1 MRVRNLLTDVKESN
15 YEELTDVLAETGSFR
30 IERIVSTGQ
39 STPEGDWYELE
50 QNEWVMVLKGAA
62 KLRFEEQ
69 TIEMIPGDFVN
80 IPAYRL
86 HRVDWTT
93 PFEPT
98 IWLAVHYD
106 D

>member
-1 MRVRNLLTDVKESN
+1 MRVRNLLTDVQESN
-15 YEELTDVLAETGSFR
+15 YEELVDILAETGSLR

-39 STPEGDWYELE
+39 STPEGYWYELE

-62 KLRFEEQ
+62 RLTFEDK
-69 TIEMIPGDFVN
+69 TIEMKPGDFVL
-80 IPAYRL
+80 IPAERK
-86 HRVDWTT
+86 HRVEWTT
-93 PFEPT
+93 PFEAT

>member
-1 MRVRNLLTDVKESN
+1 MRVTNLLTDFEESN
-15 YEELTDVLAETGSFR
+15 DGELIDILAETGSLR

-39 STPEGDWYELE
+39 STPDGDWYELE

-62 KLRFEEQ
+62 RLSFEDE
-69 TIEMIPGDFVN
+69 TIEMKPGDSVR
-80 IPAYRL
+80 IPAHRK
-86 HRVDWTT
+86 HRVEWTT

-98 IWLAVHYD
+98 IWLAVPYD